1 MSRRPFTFALEG
13 GLDQVTQPLALKPGR
28 AIQVLNYE
36 SLDQGYGRIEG
47 FERFDGRTG
56 PTDFPF
62 YLLEFDA
69 GDVAIVAGNTVTG
82 GTSGATGVV
91 LVDASV
97 ESGSW
102 AANDAAGMIGLR
114 SVTGTFQ
121 DNETLT
127 VGGSPVATAVG
138 TQLVGEAPS
147 SDTYEAA
154 VGLAART
161 YARGLIGTVTG
172 SGDIRGV
179 WEFDV
184 NGKVYA
190 FRDNVG
196 GTEGKLWV
204 SSTSGWTA
212 VALGR
217 KLAFTSGGATEIV
230 VGNTITGAISG
241 ATAVITRI
249 VLQSGTWAGGDAAGY
264 FIFASQTGTFQAE
277 NLNVGAALN
286 LATIAGN
293 SSAITLPAGGRY
305 SFITHNFY
313 GASSTRRIYGVNGV
327 GEAFEFD
334 GTVFCPIDSG
344 ATTDTPNRIAVYR
357 NHLILGFP
365 NGYVQTSEADE
376 PVGFDT
382 AGGAFGFGV
391 GSDVSDFIVSTSA
404 LLILAEFGIFAL
416 TGANSDDFVLA
427 PITLEAG
434 ALPYTGQRIGPG
446 IYLDN
451 RGIRSIST
459 AQEYGNFRVGTMS
472 DGASNIL
479 RSKARAGV
487 RPCASIIAR
496 TKNHYRVFFDDGTG
510 LSLYIGR
517 KYPEPMYFDIGKEV
531 TCICSN
537 ESADDV
543 ERIFFGST
551 DGYIYQLDKG
561 TSLDGSDLGAFVQLA
576 YAHMGTPNILKR
588 VHKVQIECVS
598 DGYAPM
604 GIAIEYDYSSNEQIA
619 TSQRNV
625 EAQGVGGLYGVANYS
640 EIFWSAPVEN
650 VLEADVEGQGFNA
663 SALIYS
669 EAEDV
674 PAYILRGAT
683 LHYSDRGA
691 RR

>member
-1 MSRRPFTFALEG
+1 MSRQTFTFALEG

-28 AIQVLNYE
+28 AIQALNHE
-36 SLDQGYGRIEG
+36 ALDEGYGRIG
-47 FERFDGRTG
+47 GTERFDGRTG

-62 YLLEFDA
+62 SMLEFEA
-69 GDVAIVAGNTVTG
+69 GDVAIVAGNVVTG
-82 GTSGATGVV
+82 ATSAASGTV
-91 LVDASV
+91 LVDADV

-114 SVTGTFQ
+114 TVTGTYQ
-121 DNETLT
+121 AGEILN
-127 VGGSPVATAVG
+127 VGGSPVATAAA
-138 TQLVGEAPS
+138 TQLTGETPS
-147 SDTYEAA
+147 TDTYEAA

-161 YARGLIGTVTG
+161 YARSLIGTVTG
-172 SGDIRGV
+172 SGDMRGV

-190 FRDNVG
+190 FRDNAG
-196 GTEGKLWV
+196 ATAGTLWA

-217 KLAFTSGGATEIV
+217 KLAFTSGGVTEIV
-230 VGNTITGAISG
+230 VGNTITGATSA
-241 ATAVITRI
+241 ATAVITRV
-249 VLQSGTWAGGDAAGY
+249 VLQSGTWAGGTAAGY
-264 FIFASQTGTFQAE
+264 FIFASQTGTFQSE
-277 NLNVGAALN
+277 NLNVGASLN

-305 SFITHNFY
+305 SFVTHNFY

-344 ATTDTPNRIAVYR
+344 ATTDTPNRVAVYR

-376 PVGFDT
+376 PVGFET
-382 AGGAFGFGV
+382 TGGAFGFGI
-391 GSDVSDFIVSTSA
+391 GSDVADFIVSTSA
-404 LLILAEFGIFAL
+404 LIILGEFGIHAL
-416 TGANSDDFVLA
+416 TGANSTDFVLA
-427 PITLEAG
+427 PVTLEAG

-446 IYLDN
+446 IYVDN
-451 RGIRSIST
+451 RGIRSITTS
-459 AQEYGNFRVGTMS
+459 QDYGNFVTGTMTE
-472 DGASNIL
+472 GVGKIL
-479 RSKARAGV
+479 RSKAVAGV
-487 RPCASIIAR
+487 RICGSVIVR

-510 LSLYIGR
+510 ISIFLGR
-517 KYPEPMYFDIGKEV
+517 KYPEPMYFDLAKEV

-537 ESADDV
+537 ESTDDV

-551 DGYIYQLDKG
+551 DGYVYQLDKG
-561 TSLDGSDLGAFVQLA
+561 TSFDGSDLGAFVQLA
-576 YAHMGTPNILKR
+576 YAHMNSPNTLKR

-604 GIAIEYDYSSNEQIA
+604 AVAIEYDYSSNEQIA

-650 VLEADVEGQGFNA
+650 VLEADVEGQGYNA
-663 SALIYS
+663 SAIVYS
-669 EAEDV
+669 EGEAI

-683 LHYSDRGA
+683 IHYSPRGA